1 MEMRVEFYRT
11 VHGRNPVEDEID
23 SLPKQA
29 AAHAYQLLEEI
40 EKRGF
45 DATRVTFRLIRGKLW
60 EIKMKLPGIGGYRVF
75 SFSLEKERILLLHAF
90 LKKTQKAPQ
99 RHVETA
105 LKRMA
110 DVLER
115 RRK

>member
-1 MEMRVEFYRT
+1 MHVEFYRT
-11 VHGRNPVEDEID
+11 AHGRRPVEDEID

-45 DATRVTFRLIRGKLW
+45 DAPRVIFRLIRGKLW
-60 EIKMKLPGIGGYRVF
+60 EIKMKLPGTGGYRIF
-75 SFSLEKERILLLHAF
+75 YFTLEKNKLLLLHAYS
-90 LKKTQKAPQ
+90 KKTQKAPQ
-99 RHVETA
+99 RHIETA
-105 LKRMA
+105 LKRMV

-115 RRK
+115 RKQ